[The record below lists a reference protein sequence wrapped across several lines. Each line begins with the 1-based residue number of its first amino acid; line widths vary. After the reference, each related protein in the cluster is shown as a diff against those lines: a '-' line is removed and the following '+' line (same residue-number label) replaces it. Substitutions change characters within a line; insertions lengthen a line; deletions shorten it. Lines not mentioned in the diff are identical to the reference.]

1 MRGTIPGLVNPDP
14 LSFSLPALYQ
24 GESFGERFLSVFDDL
39 LAPILST
46 LETQS
51 AYLDPNLTPP
61 DFLPWLAGWVGLELD
76 ENWAE
81 DQQRRMV
88 AGAVALLQW
97 RGTRRGTVELICSY
111 LGIAEDQVEVVD
123 SGGVTWSP
131 TPNGPVPGTTPAHVK
146 VTVRTPDPAQVDV
159 KRLERLVADA
169 VPAHVA
175 HEVEVGAG

>member
-14 LSFSLPALYQ
+14 LNLSLPALYQ

-39 LAPILST
+39 LAPIQST
-46 LETQS
+46 LENQS
-51 AYLDPNLTPP
+51 AYLDPYQTAP

-81 DQQRRMV
+81 DQQRRLV

-97 RGTRRGTVELICSY
+97 RGTRRGMVDLICSY
-111 LGIAEDQVEVVD
+111 LGIGEDQVDVVE
-123 SGGVTWSP
+123 SGGVSWSP
-131 TPNGPVPGTTPAHVK
+131 TPNGPVPGEAVPHVK
-146 VTVRTPDPAQVDV
+146 VTVRGLDPDQVDR
-159 KRLERLVADA
+159 KRLERLVADG

-175 HEVEVGAG
+175 HEVEVGAA

>member
-14 LSFSLPALYQ
+14 LSLSLPALYQ

-39 LAPILST
+39 IAPILST
-46 LETQS
+46 LETQA
-51 AYLDPNLTPP
+51 AYLDPDLTPP

-76 ENWAE
+76 ENWSE

-97 RGTRRGTVELICSY
+97 RGTRRGTVDLIRSY
-111 LGIAEDQVEVVD
+111 LGIAEEQVEVED
-123 SGGVTWSP
+123 SGGVAWSP
-131 TPNGPVPGTTPAHVK
+131 TPNGPVPGTTPPRVK
-146 VTVRTPDPAQVDV
+146 VTVRAPDPAQVDMS
-159 KRLERLVADA
+159 RLERLVADA

-175 HEVEVGAG
+175 HEVEVGAE